1 MGEKPVLTIDRELAD
16 LVPAFL
22 QRKRADLEA
31 MIACAHSG
39 DFDAIVRTAH
49 RLAGEGGSYGFQK
62 ITDDARTI
70 ERAARASQADLAAA
84 LARELLDYLD
94 SVQIVYIAEE

>member
-1 MGEKPVLTIDRELAD
+1 MREKPVVTIDRELAD

-22 QRKRADLEA
+22 ERKRADLEGI
-31 MIACAHSG
+31 IACAHSG
-39 DFDAIVRTAH
+39 EFDAIVRTAH

-70 ERAARASQADLAAA
+70 ERAARASQADLAAS

-94 SVQIVYIAEE
+94 NVQIVYTAGE